1 MARRPARAAAQGVE
15 IRQREGF
22 FANGAERGRL
32 ATMGHPLHLMDIAAH
47 LYPVLF
53 LTGLCAG
60 LVDAVAGGG
69 GVISLPVLL
78 NLGMPVQLAL
88 GTNKLQS
95 SFGAVMA
102 VFRYA
107 RHGLLD
113 KRACRVGVIATLAGA
128 LAGAATVRVADA
140 RFLEDAI
147 PWLLGGIVVYT
158 LLRPTLGSGDHP
170 PRLGAATFFTVFGL
184 GLGFYDG
191 FFGPGTG
198 SFWTIALVGSQGYN
212 FLKATAYTK
221 VMNATSNL
229 ASLAIFAAGGQA
241 HLVAGLVMG
250 AGQLAG
256 ARLGAGLAISRGAKF
271 VRPVFIVM
279 VLAVMARLLYARF
292 AP

>member
-1 MARRPARAAAQGVE
+1 ME
-15 IRQREGF
+15 I
-22 FANGAERGRL
+22 A
-32 ATMGHPLHLMDIAAH
+32 PH
-47 LYPVLF
+47 LYPLLF
-53 LTGLCAG
+53 LVGLFAG

-113 KRACRVGVIATLAGA
+113 RRACKIGVIATLAGA
-128 LAGAATVRVADA
+128 IAGAATVRVLDA
-140 RFLEDAI
+140 RFLEAAI
-147 PWLLGGIVVYT
+147 PWLLGAIVVYT
-158 LLRPTLGSGDHP
+158 LLRPKLGDGDHP
-170 PRLGAATFFTVFGL
+170 PRVAAPVFFTVFGL

-198 SFWTIALVGSQGYN
+198 SFWTIALVGLLGHN

-229 ASLAIFAAGGQA
+229 ASLAVFAAGGQI
-241 HLVAGLVMG
+241 HLAAGLAMG
-250 AGQLAG
+250 AGQIVG
-256 ARLGAGLAISRGAKF
+256 ARLGAGLAIKRGARF

-279 VLAVMARLLYARF
+279 VLAVMARLLWVS
-292 AP
+292 

>member
-1 MARRPARAAAQGVE
+1 ME
-15 IRQREGF
+15 
-22 FANGAERGRL
+22 
-32 ATMGHPLHLMDIAAH
+32 IAAH
-47 LYPVLF
+47 LYPLLF
-53 LTGLCAG
+53 LVGLFAG

-102 VFRYA
+102 VSRYA

-113 KRACRVGVIATLAGA
+113 RQACKIGVIATLAGA
-128 LAGAATVRVADA
+128 VAGAATVRVLDA
-140 RFLEDAI
+140 RFLETAI
-147 PWLLGGIVVYT
+147 PWLLGAIVLYT
-158 LLRPTLGSGDHP
+158 LLRPKLGDGDHP
-170 PRLGAATFFTVFGL
+170 ARLAAPVFFTVFGL

-198 SFWTIALVGSQGYN
+198 SFWTIALIGVQGHN

-229 ASLAIFAAGGQA
+229 ASLAVFALGGQI

-250 AGQLAG
+250 AGQLVG
-256 ARLGAGLAISRGAKF
+256 ARLGAGLAIQRGARF

-279 VLAVMARLLYARF
+279 VLAVMARLLWVNF
-292 AP
+292 AE